1 MHMQAVMWYNYIFNV
16 GFANYLGPI
25 KHFKHLMDAIRLWS
39 PSSLVVSALQF
50 HDNPHGLQ
58 GF

>member
-1 MHMQAVMWYNYIFNV
+1 MQAVMWYNLIFNV
-16 GFANYLGPI
+16 GFANYCGPI
-25 KHFKHLMDAIRLWS
+25 KHLMDAIRLWS